1 MSAENGRGMG
11 DLAEILEPGQILL
24 VSRSGVFPEIIK
36 RVTHSPWTHAALI
49 DHNAGGVWIA
59 VEAIRPGPVGTRL
72 EHYFED
78 PHYTA
83 MAVLEV
89 PALSWDQRLRV
100 LQTAWLQVGQG
111 YDLWGTAGI
120 AVKRSLGWA
129 IGNQMDAQGR
139 KFCSELVSFAHVQ
152 GAGMDLVPGEPDG
165 QTAPG
170 DLYLSPVVRKIW
182 EWPT

>member
-1 MSAENGRGMG
+1 MSSENRPRIG

-59 VEAIRPGPVGTRL
+59 VEAIRPGPVGTRRG
-72 EHYFED
+72 HYFAD

-111 YDLWGTAGI
+111 YDLRGTAGG
-120 AVKRSLGWA
+120 AAAGA
-129 IGNQMDAQGR
+129 AGGGGGGR
-139 KFCSELVSFAHVQ
+139 
-152 GAGMDLVPGEPDG
+152 AGG
-165 QTAPG
+165 
-170 DLYLSPVVRKIW
+170 
-182 EWPT
+182 